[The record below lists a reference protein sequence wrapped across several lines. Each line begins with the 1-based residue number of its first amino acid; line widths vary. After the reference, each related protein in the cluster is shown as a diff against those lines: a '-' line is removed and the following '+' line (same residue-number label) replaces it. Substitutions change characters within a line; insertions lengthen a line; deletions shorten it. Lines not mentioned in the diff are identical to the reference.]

1 MMTGVIFLIFF
12 ICLMIAIPISISLGI
27 VSILPGIL
35 DSSFT
40 VSAKYI
46 VRSMFGGLDSFPL
59 LAVPMFIFSGILM
72 ARGGISKRLF
82 NVFSYF
88 LGKFT
93 AGIPCAVIVTCLF
106 YGAISGSAPATV
118 AAVGSMTIPFLCE
131 LGYDKKFA
139 TAIVAVAGG
148 LGVIIPPSIPF
159 IMYGTTTGESVSDL
173 FMAGIIPGVIIAA
186 LLMIYSIVYC
196 NKYGEDREKIVIE
209 LNELHEE
216 IDRISNS
223 TQFNEKD
230 LLNGQT
236 VIRIEK
242 QYTITKGAA
251 MNDQISKIQVQK
263 GFDFSDLD
271 LGGLGFVSHKQGE
284 ISFEPGKNINY
295 KVSVDNM
302 VNQKVQPGATI
313 TINDSDGKYIKFA
326 VKQEIDL
333 NIATQVKMINV
344 ALKEKEIKGKEIK
357 LQIGANTDSSQ
368 TLKVKIDNMSTES
381 LEISK
386 DDISNMKKE
395 GSKGTEAATKMI
407 DNLDDALERV
417 NVSRGN
423 LGAMQNRLQ
432 TASSNLNTMNENLTS
447 IESRIRDV
455 DVAEEMMNLSKLNL
469 INQAA
474 QAMMSQAKSQPEG
487 VMQLLR

>member
-1 MMTGVIFLIFF
+1 MRINTNLNAMKAIKNSNKNVSSSGNSMKKLISGLS
-12 ICLMIAIPISISLGI
+12 INKAADDAAGLAISE
-27 VSILPGIL
+27 
-35 DSSFT
+35 
-40 VSAKYI
+40 KM
-46 VRSMFGGLDSFPL
+46 RSQIRGLNQAEQNAQD
-59 LAVPMFIFSGILM
+59 GILM
-72 ARGGISKRLF
+72 LQ
-82 NVFSYF
+82 
-88 LGKFT
+88 T
-93 AGIPCAVIVTCLF
+93 AEGTIEEVGNIVQRMRELSVQCAN
-106 YGAISGSAPATV
+106 
-118 AAVGSMTIPFLCE
+118 
-131 LGYDKKFA
+131 
-139 TAIVAVAGG
+139 
-148 LGVIIPPSIPF
+148 
-159 IMYGTTTGESVSDL
+159 ESNS
-173 FMAGIIPGVIIAA
+173 
-186 LLMIYSIVYC
+186 
-196 NKYGEDREKIVIE
+196 GEDREKIVIE

-242 QYTITKGAA
+242 QYTITKGAT
-251 MNDQISKIQVQK
+251 MNDQISKIQVQR

-357 LQIGANTDSSQ
+357 LQIGANSDSSQ
-368 TLKVKIDNMSTES
+368 TLKVKIDSMSTES

-386 DDISNMKKE
+386 ADISNMKKE

-447 IESRIRDV
+447 IESKIRDV
-455 DVAEEMMNLSKLNL
+455 DVAKEIMNLSKINL
-469 INQAA
+469 ITQANQAI
-474 QAMMSQAKSQPEG
+474 MVQAKSQPEA
-487 VMQLLR
+487 VIQLLK

>member
-1 MMTGVIFLIFF
+1 MRINTNLNAMKAIKNSNKNVSSSGNSMKKLISGLS
-12 ICLMIAIPISISLGI
+12 INKAADDAAGLAISE
-27 VSILPGIL
+27 
-35 DSSFT
+35 
-40 VSAKYI
+40 KM
-46 VRSMFGGLDSFPL
+46 RSQIRGLNQAEQNAQD
-59 LAVPMFIFSGILM
+59 GILM
-72 ARGGISKRLF
+72 LQ
-82 NVFSYF
+82 
-88 LGKFT
+88 T
-93 AGIPCAVIVTCLF
+93 AEGTIEEVGNIVQRMRELSVQCAN
-106 YGAISGSAPATV
+106 
-118 AAVGSMTIPFLCE
+118 
-131 LGYDKKFA
+131 
-139 TAIVAVAGG
+139 
-148 LGVIIPPSIPF
+148 
-159 IMYGTTTGESVSDL
+159 ESNS
-173 FMAGIIPGVIIAA
+173 
-186 LLMIYSIVYC
+186 
-196 NKYGEDREKIVIE
+196 GEDREKIVIE

-242 QYTITKGAA
+242 QYTITKGAT
-251 MNDQISKIQVQK
+251 MNDQISKIQVQR

-313 TINDSDGKYIKFA
+313 TINDSNGKYIKFA

-357 LQIGANTDSSQ
+357 LQIGANSDSSQ
-368 TLKVKIDNMSTES
+368 TLKVKIDNMS
-381 LEISK
+381 
-386 DDISNMKKE
+386 KKE

-455 DVAEEMMNLSKLNL
+455 DVAKEIMNLSKINL
-469 INQAA
+469 ITQANQAI
-474 QAMMSQAKSQPEG
+474 MVQAKSQPEA
-487 VMQLLR
+487 VIQLLK

>member
-1 MMTGVIFLIFF
+1 MRINTNLNAMKAIKNSNKNVSSSGNSMKKLISGLS
-12 ICLMIAIPISISLGI
+12 INKAADDAAGLAISE
-27 VSILPGIL
+27 
-35 DSSFT
+35 
-40 VSAKYI
+40 KM
-46 VRSMFGGLDSFPL
+46 RSQIRGLNQAEQNAQD
-59 LAVPMFIFSGILM
+59 GILM
-72 ARGGISKRLF
+72 LQTAEGIVEEVGNIVQRMRELS
-82 NVFSYF
+82 VQ
-88 LGKFT
+88 
-93 AGIPCAVIVTCLF
+93 CAN
-106 YGAISGSAPATV
+106 
-118 AAVGSMTIPFLCE
+118 
-131 LGYDKKFA
+131 
-139 TAIVAVAGG
+139 
-148 LGVIIPPSIPF
+148 
-159 IMYGTTTGESVSDL
+159 ESNS
-173 FMAGIIPGVIIAA
+173 
-186 LLMIYSIVYC
+186 
-196 NKYGEDREKIVIE
+196 GEDREKIVIE

-251 MNDQISKIQVQK
+251 MNDQISKIQVQR

-313 TINDSDGKYIKFA
+313 TINDSNGKYIKFA

-357 LQIGANTDSSQ
+357 GKEIKLQIGANTDSSQ

-386 DDISNMKKE
+386 ADISNMKKE

-455 DVAEEMMNLSKLNL
+455 DVAKEIMNLSKINL
-469 INQAA
+469 ITQANQAI
-474 QAMMSQAKSQPEG
+474 MVQAKSQPEA
-487 VMQLLR
+487 VIQLLK

>member
-1 MMTGVIFLIFF
+1 MRINTNLNAMKAIKNSNKNVSSSGNSMKKLISGLS
-12 ICLMIAIPISISLGI
+12 INKAADDAAGLAISE
-27 VSILPGIL
+27 
-35 DSSFT
+35 
-40 VSAKYI
+40 KM
-46 VRSMFGGLDSFPL
+46 RSQIRGLNQGEQNAQD
-59 LAVPMFIFSGILM
+59 GILM
-72 ARGGISKRLF
+72 LQ
-82 NVFSYF
+82 
-88 LGKFT
+88 T
-93 AGIPCAVIVTCLF
+93 AEGTIEEVGNIVQRMRELSVQCAN
-106 YGAISGSAPATV
+106 
-118 AAVGSMTIPFLCE
+118 
-131 LGYDKKFA
+131 
-139 TAIVAVAGG
+139 
-148 LGVIIPPSIPF
+148 
-159 IMYGTTTGESVSDL
+159 ESNS
-173 FMAGIIPGVIIAA
+173 
-186 LLMIYSIVYC
+186 
-196 NKYGEDREKIVIE
+196 GEDREKIVIE

-242 QYTITKGAA
+242 QYTITKGAT
-251 MNDQISKIQVQK
+251 MNDQISKIQVQR

-313 TINDSDGKYIKFA
+313 TINDSNGKYIKFA

-344 ALKEKEIKGKEIK
+344 ALKEKEIRGKEIK
-357 LQIGANTDSSQ
+357 LQIGANSDSSQ
-368 TLKVKIDNMSTES
+368 TLKVKIDSMSTES

-455 DVAEEMMNLSKLNL
+455 DVAKEIMNLSKINL
-469 INQAA
+469 ITQANQAIMV
-474 QAMMSQAKSQPEG
+474 QTKSQPEA
-487 VMQLLR
+487 VIQLLK

>member
-1 MMTGVIFLIFF
+1 MRINTNLNAMKAIKNSNKNVSSSGNSMKKLISGLS
-12 ICLMIAIPISISLGI
+12 INKAADDAAGLAISE
-27 VSILPGIL
+27 
-35 DSSFT
+35 
-40 VSAKYI
+40 KM
-46 VRSMFGGLDSFPL
+46 RSQIRGLNQAEQNAQD
-59 LAVPMFIFSGILM
+59 GILM
-72 ARGGISKRLF
+72 LQ
-82 NVFSYF
+82 
-88 LGKFT
+88 T
-93 AGIPCAVIVTCLF
+93 AEGTVEEVGNIVQRMRELSVQCAN
-106 YGAISGSAPATV
+106 
-118 AAVGSMTIPFLCE
+118 
-131 LGYDKKFA
+131 
-139 TAIVAVAGG
+139 
-148 LGVIIPPSIPF
+148 
-159 IMYGTTTGESVSDL
+159 ESNS
-173 FMAGIIPGVIIAA
+173 
-186 LLMIYSIVYC
+186 
-196 NKYGEDREKIVIE
+196 GEDREKIVIE

-242 QYTITKGAA
+242 QYTITKGAT
-251 MNDQISKIQVQK
+251 MNDQISKIQVQR

-313 TINDSDGKYIKFA
+313 TINDSNGKYIKFA

-386 DDISNMKKE
+386 ADISNMKKE

-432 TASSNLNTMNENLTS
+432 TTSSNLNTMNENLTS

-455 DVAEEMMNLSKLNL
+455 DVAKEIMNLSKINL
-469 INQAA
+469 ITQANQAI
-474 QAMMSQAKSQPEG
+474 MVQAKSQSEA
-487 VMQLLR
+487 VIQLLK

>member
-1 MMTGVIFLIFF
+1 MRINTNLNAMKVIKNSNKNVSSSGNSMKKLISGLSINKAADDATGL
-12 ICLMIAIPISISLGI
+12 AISEKMRSQIRGLNQAEQNAQD
-27 VSILPGIL
+27 GIL
-35 DSSFT
+35 VLQTAEGT
-40 VSAKYI
+40 VEEVGNIIQRMRELS
-46 VRSMFGGLDSFPL
+46 VQ
-59 LAVPMFIFSGILM
+59 
-72 ARGGISKRLF
+72 
-82 NVFSYF
+82 
-88 LGKFT
+88 
-93 AGIPCAVIVTCLF
+93 CAN
-106 YGAISGSAPATV
+106 
-118 AAVGSMTIPFLCE
+118 
-131 LGYDKKFA
+131 
-139 TAIVAVAGG
+139 
-148 LGVIIPPSIPF
+148 
-159 IMYGTTTGESVSDL
+159 ESNS
-173 FMAGIIPGVIIAA
+173 
-186 LLMIYSIVYC
+186 
-196 NKYGEDREKIVIE
+196 GEDREKIVIE

-242 QYTITKGAA
+242 QYTITKGTS
-251 MNDQISKIQVQK
+251 MDDKVSKIQVQR

-271 LGGLGFVSHKQGE
+271 LGGLGFVSHKKGE
-284 ISFEPGKNINY
+284 ISFEPGKNLNY

-313 TINDSDGKYIKFA
+313 TINDSNGKYIKFA
-326 VKQEIDL
+326 VKKEIDL

-344 ALKEKEIKGKEIK
+344 ALKEKEIRGKEIK

-368 TLKVKIDNMSTES
+368 TLKVKIDNMSTAS

-455 DVAEEMMNLSKLNL
+455 DVAKEIMNLSKINL
-469 INQAA
+469 ITQANQAI
-474 QAMMSQAKSQPEG
+474 MVQAKSQPEA
-487 VMQLLR
+487 VIQLLK

>member
-1 MMTGVIFLIFF
+1 MRINTNLNAMKAIKNSNKNVSSSGNSMKKLISGLS
-12 ICLMIAIPISISLGI
+12 INKAADDAAGLAISE
-27 VSILPGIL
+27 
-35 DSSFT
+35 
-40 VSAKYI
+40 KM
-46 VRSMFGGLDSFPL
+46 RSQIRGLNQAEQNAQD
-59 LAVPMFIFSGILM
+59 GILM
-72 ARGGISKRLF
+72 LQ
-82 NVFSYF
+82 
-88 LGKFT
+88 T
-93 AGIPCAVIVTCLF
+93 AEGTIEEVGNIVQRMRELSVQCAN
-106 YGAISGSAPATV
+106 
-118 AAVGSMTIPFLCE
+118 
-131 LGYDKKFA
+131 
-139 TAIVAVAGG
+139 
-148 LGVIIPPSIPF
+148 
-159 IMYGTTTGESVSDL
+159 ESNS
-173 FMAGIIPGVIIAA
+173 
-186 LLMIYSIVYC
+186 
-196 NKYGEDREKIVIE
+196 GEDREKIVIE

-242 QYTITKGAA
+242 QYTITKGAT
-251 MNDQISKIQVQK
+251 MNDQISKIQVQR

-313 TINDSDGKYIKFA
+313 TINDSNGKYIKFA

-368 TLKVKIDNMSTES
+368 TLKVKIDSMSTES

-423 LGAMQNRLQ
+423 IGAMQNRLQ

-455 DVAEEMMNLSKLNL
+455 DVAKEIINLSKINL
-469 INQAA
+469 ITQANQAI
-474 QAMMSQAKSQPEG
+474 MVQAKSQPEA
-487 VMQLLR
+487 VIQLLK

>member
-1 MMTGVIFLIFF
+1 MRINTNLNAMKAIKNSNKNVSSSGNSMKKLISGLS
-12 ICLMIAIPISISLGI
+12 INKAADDAAGLAISE
-27 VSILPGIL
+27 
-35 DSSFT
+35 
-40 VSAKYI
+40 KM
-46 VRSMFGGLDSFPL
+46 RSQIRGLNQAEQNAQD
-59 LAVPMFIFSGILM
+59 GILM
-72 ARGGISKRLF
+72 LQ
-82 NVFSYF
+82 
-88 LGKFT
+88 T
-93 AGIPCAVIVTCLF
+93 AEGTIEEVGNIVQRMRELSVQCAN
-106 YGAISGSAPATV
+106 
-118 AAVGSMTIPFLCE
+118 
-131 LGYDKKFA
+131 
-139 TAIVAVAGG
+139 
-148 LGVIIPPSIPF
+148 
-159 IMYGTTTGESVSDL
+159 ESNS
-173 FMAGIIPGVIIAA
+173 
-186 LLMIYSIVYC
+186 
-196 NKYGEDREKIVIE
+196 GEDREKIVIE

-242 QYTITKGAA
+242 QYTITKGAT
-251 MNDQISKIQVQK
+251 MNDQISKIQVQR

-313 TINDSDGKYIKFA
+313 TINDSNGKYIKFA

-357 LQIGANTDSSQ
+357 LQIGANSDSSQ
-368 TLKVKIDNMSTES
+368 TLKVKIDSMSTES

-417 NVSRGN
+417 NISRGN

-455 DVAEEMMNLSKLNL
+455 DVAKEIMNLSKINL
-469 INQAA
+469 ITQANQAI
-474 QAMMSQAKSQPEG
+474 MVQAKSQPEA
-487 VMQLLR
+487 VIQLLK

>member
-1 MMTGVIFLIFF
+1 MRINTNLNAMKAIKNSNKNVSSSGNSMKKLISGLS
-12 ICLMIAIPISISLGI
+12 INKAADDAAGLAISE
-27 VSILPGIL
+27 
-35 DSSFT
+35 
-40 VSAKYI
+40 KM
-46 VRSMFGGLDSFPL
+46 RSQIRGLNQAEQNAQD
-59 LAVPMFIFSGILM
+59 GILM
-72 ARGGISKRLF
+72 LQ
-82 NVFSYF
+82 
-88 LGKFT
+88 T
-93 AGIPCAVIVTCLF
+93 AEGTIEEVGNIVQRMRELSVQCAN
-106 YGAISGSAPATV
+106 
-118 AAVGSMTIPFLCE
+118 
-131 LGYDKKFA
+131 
-139 TAIVAVAGG
+139 
-148 LGVIIPPSIPF
+148 
-159 IMYGTTTGESVSDL
+159 ESNS
-173 FMAGIIPGVIIAA
+173 
-186 LLMIYSIVYC
+186 
-196 NKYGEDREKIVIE
+196 GEDREKIVIE

-242 QYTITKGAA
+242 QYTITKDAT
-251 MNDQISKIQVQK
+251 MNDQISKIQVQR

-313 TINDSDGKYIKFA
+313 TINDSNGKYIKFA

-368 TLKVKIDNMSTES
+368 TLKVKIDSMSTES

-386 DDISNMKKE
+386 VDISNMKKE

-423 LGAMQNRLQ
+423 IGAMQNILQ

-455 DVAEEMMNLSKLNL
+455 DVAKEIMNLSKINL
-469 INQAA
+469 ITQANQAI
-474 QAMMSQAKSQPEG
+474 MVQAKSQPEA
-487 VMQLLR
+487 VIQLLK

>member
-1 MMTGVIFLIFF
+1 MRINTNLNAMKAIKNSNKNVSSSGNSMKKLISGLS
-12 ICLMIAIPISISLGI
+12 INPAADDAAGLAISE
-27 VSILPGIL
+27 
-35 DSSFT
+35 
-40 VSAKYI
+40 KM
-46 VRSMFGGLDSFPL
+46 RSQIRGLNQAEQNAQD
-59 LAVPMFIFSGILM
+59 GILM
-72 ARGGISKRLF
+72 LQ
-82 NVFSYF
+82 
-88 LGKFT
+88 T
-93 AGIPCAVIVTCLF
+93 AEGTIEEVGNIVQRMRELSVQCAN
-106 YGAISGSAPATV
+106 
-118 AAVGSMTIPFLCE
+118 
-131 LGYDKKFA
+131 
-139 TAIVAVAGG
+139 
-148 LGVIIPPSIPF
+148 
-159 IMYGTTTGESVSDL
+159 ESNS
-173 FMAGIIPGVIIAA
+173 
-186 LLMIYSIVYC
+186 
-196 NKYGEDREKIVIE
+196 GEDREKIVIE

-242 QYTITKGAA
+242 QYTITKGAT
-251 MNDQISKIQVQK
+251 MNDQISKIQVQR

-313 TINDSDGKYIKFA
+313 TINDSNGKYIKFA

-381 LEISK
+381 LKISK
-386 DDISNMKKE
+386 ADISNMKKE

-455 DVAEEMMNLSKLNL
+455 DVAKEIMNLSKINL
-469 INQAA
+469 ITQANQAI
-474 QAMMSQAKSQPEG
+474 MVQAKSQPEA
-487 VMQLLR
+487 VIQLLK

>member
-1 MMTGVIFLIFF
+1 MRINTNLNAMKAIKNSNKNVSSSGNSMKKLISGLS
-12 ICLMIAIPISISLGI
+12 INKAADDAAGLAISE
-27 VSILPGIL
+27 
-35 DSSFT
+35 
-40 VSAKYI
+40 KM
-46 VRSMFGGLDSFPL
+46 RSQIRGLNQAEQNAQD
-59 LAVPMFIFSGILM
+59 GILM
-72 ARGGISKRLF
+72 LQ
-82 NVFSYF
+82 
-88 LGKFT
+88 T
-93 AGIPCAVIVTCLF
+93 AEGTIEEVGNIVQRMRELSVQCAN
-106 YGAISGSAPATV
+106 
-118 AAVGSMTIPFLCE
+118 
-131 LGYDKKFA
+131 
-139 TAIVAVAGG
+139 
-148 LGVIIPPSIPF
+148 
-159 IMYGTTTGESVSDL
+159 ESNS
-173 FMAGIIPGVIIAA
+173 
-186 LLMIYSIVYC
+186 
-196 NKYGEDREKIVIE
+196 GEDREKIVIE

-242 QYTITKGAA
+242 QYTITKGAT
-251 MNDQISKIQVQK
+251 MNDQISKIQVQR

-313 TINDSDGKYIKFA
+313 TINDSNGKYIKFA

-368 TLKVKIDNMSTES
+368 TLKVKIDSMSTES

-455 DVAEEMMNLSKLNL
+455 DVAKEIMNLSRINL
-469 INQAA
+469 ITQANQAI
-474 QAMMSQAKSQPEG
+474 MVQAKSQPEA
-487 VMQLLR
+487 VIQLLK

>member
-1 MMTGVIFLIFF
+1 MRINTNLNAMKAIKNSNKNVSSSGNSMKKLISGLS
-12 ICLMIAIPISISLGI
+12 INKAADDAAGLAISE
-27 VSILPGIL
+27 
-35 DSSFT
+35 
-40 VSAKYI
+40 KM
-46 VRSMFGGLDSFPL
+46 RSQIRGLNQAEQNAQD
-59 LAVPMFIFSGILM
+59 GILM
-72 ARGGISKRLF
+72 LQ
-82 NVFSYF
+82 
-88 LGKFT
+88 T
-93 AGIPCAVIVTCLF
+93 AEGTIEEVGNIVQRMRELSVQCAN
-106 YGAISGSAPATV
+106 
-118 AAVGSMTIPFLCE
+118 
-131 LGYDKKFA
+131 
-139 TAIVAVAGG
+139 
-148 LGVIIPPSIPF
+148 
-159 IMYGTTTGESVSDL
+159 ESNS
-173 FMAGIIPGVIIAA
+173 
-186 LLMIYSIVYC
+186 
-196 NKYGEDREKIVIE
+196 GEDREKIVIE

-251 MNDQISKIQVQK
+251 MNDQISKIQVQR

-313 TINDSDGKYIKFA
+313 TINDSNGKYIKFA

-368 TLKVKIDNMSTES
+368 TLKVKIDSMSTES

-386 DDISNMKKE
+386 ADISNMKKE

-407 DNLDDALERV
+407 DNLDNALERV

-423 LGAMQNRLQ
+423 IGAMQNRLQ

-455 DVAEEMMNLSKLNL
+455 DVAKEIMNLSKINL
-469 INQAA
+469 ITQANQAI
-474 QAMMSQAKSQPEG
+474 MVQAKSQPEA
-487 VMQLLR
+487 VIQLLK

>member
-1 MMTGVIFLIFF
+1 MRINTNLNAMKAIKNSNKNVSSSGNSMKKLISGLSINKAADDAAGLVISEK
-12 ICLMIAIPISISLGI
+12 M
-27 VSILPGIL
+27 
-35 DSSFT
+35 
-40 VSAKYI
+40 
-46 VRSMFGGLDSFPL
+46 RSQIRGLNQAEQNAQD
-59 LAVPMFIFSGILM
+59 GILM
-72 ARGGISKRLF
+72 LQ
-82 NVFSYF
+82 
-88 LGKFT
+88 T
-93 AGIPCAVIVTCLF
+93 AEGTVEEVGNIVQRMRELSVQCAN
-106 YGAISGSAPATV
+106 
-118 AAVGSMTIPFLCE
+118 
-131 LGYDKKFA
+131 
-139 TAIVAVAGG
+139 
-148 LGVIIPPSIPF
+148 
-159 IMYGTTTGESVSDL
+159 ESNS
-173 FMAGIIPGVIIAA
+173 
-186 LLMIYSIVYC
+186 
-196 NKYGEDREKIVIE
+196 GEDREKIVIE

-251 MNDQISKIQVQK
+251 MNDQISKIQVQR

-313 TINDSDGKYIKFA
+313 TINDSNGKYIKFA

-357 LQIGANTDSSQ
+357 LQIGANSDSSQ
-368 TLKVKIDNMSTES
+368 TLKVKIDSMSTES

-386 DDISNMKKE
+386 ADISNMKKE

-455 DVAEEMMNLSKLNL
+455 DVAKEIMNLSKINL
-469 INQAA
+469 ITQANQAI
-474 QAMMSQAKSQPEG
+474 MVQAKSQPEA
-487 VMQLLR
+487 VIQLLK

>member
-1 MMTGVIFLIFF
+1 MRINTNLNAMKAIKNSNKNVSSSGNSMKKLISGLS
-12 ICLMIAIPISISLGI
+12 INKAADDAAGLAISE
-27 VSILPGIL
+27 
-35 DSSFT
+35 
-40 VSAKYI
+40 KM
-46 VRSMFGGLDSFPL
+46 RSQIRGLNQAEQNAQD
-59 LAVPMFIFSGILM
+59 GILM
-72 ARGGISKRLF
+72 LQ
-82 NVFSYF
+82 
-88 LGKFT
+88 T
-93 AGIPCAVIVTCLF
+93 AEGTVEEVGNIVQRMRELSVQCAN
-106 YGAISGSAPATV
+106 
-118 AAVGSMTIPFLCE
+118 
-131 LGYDKKFA
+131 
-139 TAIVAVAGG
+139 
-148 LGVIIPPSIPF
+148 
-159 IMYGTTTGESVSDL
+159 ESNS
-173 FMAGIIPGVIIAA
+173 
-186 LLMIYSIVYC
+186 
-196 NKYGEDREKIVIE
+196 GEDREKIVIE

-242 QYTITKGAA
+242 QYTITKGAT
-251 MNDQISKIQVQK
+251 MNDQISKIQVQR

-313 TINDSDGKYIKFA
+313 TINDSNGKYIKFA

-357 LQIGANTDSSQ
+357 LQIGANSDSSQ
-368 TLKVKIDNMSTES
+368 TLKVKIDSMSTES

-386 DDISNMKKE
+386 ADISNMKKE

-432 TASSNLNTMNENLTS
+432 AASSNLNTMNENLTS

-455 DVAEEMMNLSKLNL
+455 DVAKEIMNLSKINL
-469 INQAA
+469 ITQANQAI
-474 QAMMSQAKSQPEG
+474 MVQAKSQPEA
-487 VMQLLR
+487 VIQLLK